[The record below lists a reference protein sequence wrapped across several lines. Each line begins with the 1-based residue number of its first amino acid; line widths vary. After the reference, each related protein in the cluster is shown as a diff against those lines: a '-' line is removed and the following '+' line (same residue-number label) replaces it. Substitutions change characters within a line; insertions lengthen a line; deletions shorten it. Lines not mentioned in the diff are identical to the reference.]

1 MTIQFPEQMLDYPTM
16 SKRIFSSIRSL
27 LERAGRG
34 ISYVGEA
41 RLEARDRVL
50 RLTRSRGFDT
60 ALQFL
65 SLLDYLA
72 TTPDFR
78 LLASANYQPMHYA
91 NETRSRR
98 ILLVCDYVMR
108 NYAEPIKLSD
118 AARLTNMSESAFCH
132 FFKKMT
138 GKNFVDYVN
147 DVRIGNATRRLYETT
162 DSISEICY
170 SCGFNNTSN
179 FIRVFKKKRGET
191 PSEYRSGTRKI
202 MKNTDP
208 VRRRPVWKR
217 PVAVK
222 RRAFFVRRSFGL
234 AAYRARCPLPG
245 CFPVPAATR
254 VGSCAPLS
262 RIHCCISRAICFTR
276 SGCSADR
283 SCCSPM
289 SCERS

>member
-1 MTIQFPEQMLDYPTM
+1 MHVELQQEITPLEKDDFFILLDHPDAKFDYAPHWHTDFELNIVMDSCGERVVGDSHEDFDALDVVLIGPRLPHIWKGEVEKGNHVVTIQFPEQMLDYPTM

-72 TTPDFR
+72 TTPGFR

-202 MKNTDP
+202 MK
-208 VRRRPVWKR
+208 K
-217 PVAVK
+217 
-222 RRAFFVRRSFGL
+222 
-234 AAYRARCPLPG
+234 Y
-245 CFPVPAATR
+245 
-254 VGSCAPLS
+254 
-262 RIHCCISRAICFTR
+262 
-276 SGCSADR
+276 
-283 SCCSPM
+283 
-289 SCERS
+289 